1 MNLNSTYD
9 LQVISK
15 GCFTSLLDV
24 IGKYFLHYVV
34 WFVCFICIQVGII
47 ILTLAYISQL
57 QNPKQLAK
65 KCLED
70 SEVEENEC
78 DDSLEMSITE
88 ATKMIRKRE
97 IKRNNED

>member
-1 MNLNSTYD
+1 MNLTSTYES
-9 LQVISK
+9 QVVSK
-15 GCFTSLLDV
+15 GCFASLLDV
-24 IGKYFLHYVV
+24 IGGHFLHYVV
-34 WFVCFICIQVGII
+34 WFVCLIFIQVGII

-57 QNPKQLAK
+57 QNHKQVAK

-70 SEVEENEC
+70 SEFEENVC

-88 ATKMIRKRE
+88 TTKMIRKRE

>member
-1 MNLNSTYD
+1 MNSTSTYD
-9 LQVISK
+9 SQVVIK

-24 IGKYFLHYVV
+24 IGTHFLHYVV

-57 QNPKQLAK
+57 QNPKQLVK

-70 SEVEENEC
+70 TDFEENEC